1 MTPTCVDNQLV
12 QNTCFRYDPVS
23 TGQTF
28 RSSRVHVVRSR
39 KEKKKAAEMVQEW
52 DGPGVGWS
60 RGGMVQGS
68 DGPGVSRSRDQTV
81 QG

>member
-1 MTPTCVDNQLV
+1 MWLEVE
-12 QNTCFRYDPVS
+12 
-23 TGQTF
+23 
-28 RSSRVHVVRSR
+28 
-39 KEKKKAAEMVQEW
+39 KKKKKAAEMVQEW